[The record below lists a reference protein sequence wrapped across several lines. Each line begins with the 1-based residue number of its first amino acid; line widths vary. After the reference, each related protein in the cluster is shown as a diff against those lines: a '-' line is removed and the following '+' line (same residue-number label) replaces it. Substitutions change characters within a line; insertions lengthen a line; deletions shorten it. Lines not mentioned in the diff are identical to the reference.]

1 MVTYSILSRLD
12 LAEATWGEVSY
23 NFAHTRVGLRI
34 VLNRTVCQWKLVSF
48 KWHRVIR
55 ISPFANRLSFDAP
68 QPVQR
73 LRCLANY
80 EALRFSEP
88 ILTLG
93 ETLVKRMKEQSANHG
108 GKYVSVHLRFE
119 EVCSMWRR
127 DTFVFI
133 MGWRKRYNK
142 LFIHVAGHGS
152 VLLLCIWWWQP
163 RKARYGC
170 SKRARMERKI
180 YKTRPCY

>member
-1 MVTYSILSRLD
+1 M
-12 LAEATWGEVSY
+12 
-23 NFAHTRVGLRI
+23 RI
-34 VLNRTVCQWKLVSF
+34 GIF

-93 ETLVKRMKEQSANHG
+93 ETLVKRMKDQSANHG

-119 EVCSMWRR
+119 EVCSSCKEE
-127 DTFVFI
+127 TFQESPHWFLSWNGELVCL
-133 MGWRKRYNK
+133 K
-142 LFIHVAGHGS
+142 
-152 VLLLCIWWWQP
+152 
-163 RKARYGC
+163 
-170 SKRARMERKI
+170 
-180 YKTRPCY
+180 